1 VDLTAFIESHVR
13 GLRREPAAG
22 PPHAVSCLA
31 VEKVA
36 RQCVATRAGIRAGDL
51 LCFVDGSPAARQS
64 PRLCDRRA
72 RKRLLGFYSR
82 AGRETVELATT
93 GIEIGIEL
101 DYTAEA
107 IRARFEPDDPDPK
120 ALERLW
126 ELGDCSALGELSR
139 AALAA
144 RGGAGTP
151 ALLFEGVSLWE
162 AGQHA
167 AGLERM
173 REYVDRYG
181 RDWTMNFTAIALHY
195 AGLEELRQGR
205 KEAGLAGLRRAFDYD
220 PLESTAD
227 AIAEVTGVRPPLE
240 TARWRG
246 RPFPVAY
253 ALPTI
258 EGARKTVGLADTLQA
273 MGPRKLLAVCVLATY
288 RSNGPYYDLLGRYHN
303 FATFFAPFLAGM
315 HAVTTVPQRY
325 PDRPHHY
332 EREDEVR
339 ALPLPFEVL
348 LDTGEVTAAI
358 APSGSPFVL
367 LVDAAGTIVSEGAL
381 ESVDFWNALAG

>member
-1 VDLTAFIESHVR
+1 MDLTAFIESHVK
-13 GLRREPAAG
+13 GLRREPAPG

-31 VEKVA
+31 VKRVA
-36 RQCVATRAGIRAGDL
+36 KQCVATRAGIGAGDL
-51 LCFVDGSPAARQS
+51 LCLVDGSPAARMT
-64 PRLCDRRA
+64 PKLYDHRA

-82 AGRETVELATT
+82 ADRQTVELATT
-93 GIEIGIEL
+93 GIEVGVEL

-107 IRARFEPDDPDPK
+107 IRARFRPDDPDLS

-126 ELGDCSALGELSR
+126 ELGDCAALGELSR
-139 AALAA
+139 ATLAA
-144 RGGAGTP
+144 RGNAGTP
-151 ALLFEGVSLWE
+151 ALLFEGVALWE

-173 REYVDRYG
+173 REYVTRYG
-181 RDWTMNFTAIALHY
+181 RDWTMNFTSIAAHY
-195 AGLEELRQGR
+195 AALEDLRQGR
-205 KEAGLAGLRRAFDYD
+205 KEAGLERLRRAFDYC

-227 AIAEVTGVRPPLE
+227 AIAEVTGVRPPLDRP
-240 TARWRG
+240 RWKG

-258 EGARKTVGLADTLQA
+258 EGEGKTVDLGATLRA
-273 MGPRKLLAVCVLATY
+273 MGPRQLLCVCVLASY
-288 RSNGPYYDLLGRYHN
+288 RSNGPYYDLLNRYHN

-315 HAVTTVPQRY
+315 HAITMEPRRY
-325 PDRPHHY
+325 PDRLHHY

-348 LDTGEVTAAI
+348 LEQGEVATAI
-358 APSGSPFVL
+358 APPGSPFVL
-367 LVDAAGTIVSEGAL
+367 LVDGGGTIVSEGQL
-381 ESVDFWNALAG
+381 ESVDLWNALAR